1 MQVDTKRAIRT
12 VLQTAV
18 ALAVLLPAIVE
29 ASGIPESLPW
39 VAGSLT
45 VAGGLAR
52 VMALPGVQRLLPEWL
67 RTGGDP
73 DGAPDGPGQLR
84 TRGGGE

>member
-1 MQVDTKRAIRT
+1 MQPDTKRALRT

-18 ALAVLLPAIVE
+18 ALAVLLPVIVE

-73 DGAPDGPGQLR
+73 DGDLAGPGLR
-84 TRGGGE
+84 ARGSGE